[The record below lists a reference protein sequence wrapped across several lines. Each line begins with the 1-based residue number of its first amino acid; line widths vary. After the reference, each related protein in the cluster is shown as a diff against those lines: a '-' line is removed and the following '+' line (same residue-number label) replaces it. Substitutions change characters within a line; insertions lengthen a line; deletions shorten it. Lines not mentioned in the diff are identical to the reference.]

1 MKRDGSGANKP
12 LPLFFVR
19 CTPILNLSNFKKC
32 VIHIMRRLWV
42 IFAEFVTVTLALV
55 FVVTLIRP
63 DWNPWRKNVVE
74 IREAAAPGG
83 LLNVANAGGVR
94 LSYSEAA
101 KKAMVSV
108 VNVSSSRNAPLPPGH
123 PLSNDPLFRR
133 FFGQPEDQNEPGQ
146 GDAQASLGSGVIVN
160 ADETG
165 GYVLTN
171 DHVVSGSSDIKISF
185 ADGRVMMAKVVGTD
199 PDSDLAV
206 LRVEGKGLT
215 PITFGQSE
223 KAAVGDV
230 VLAVGDP
237 FGVGQTVTMGIVSAL
252 GRNRLNI
259 NAYENFIQ
267 TDAAINPGNSGGA
280 LVDVNGNLIGIN
292 SVIYSRT
299 GGSLGIGFAIPVSMA
314 KDVMEQIIASG
325 SVTRGFVGIGPQDI
339 TPELAESLGLSAAR
353 GALVSSVGR
362 GSPADKGGLK
372 IGDVITTIDDKPIQD
387 SKAAMTVIAALKPG
401 VEAKFKIVRSQ
412 KEMTVSVNIGKRQ
425 KQSRQIPK
433 E

>member
-1 MKRDGSGANKP
+1 
-12 LPLFFVR
+12 
-19 CTPILNLSNFKKC
+19 
-32 VIHIMRRLWV
+32 MRRLWL

-74 IREAAAPGG
+74 IRESAAPGG
-83 LLNVANAGGVR
+83 LLAVSGVGGAR
-94 LSYSEAA
+94 LSYSDAA
-101 KKAMVSV
+101 KKAMISV
-108 VNVSSSRNAPLPPGH
+108 VNVSSSRDARLPAGH

-133 FFGQPEDQNEPGQ
+133 FFGQPDEQDDSNQSE
-146 GDAQASLGSGVIVN
+146 AQASLGSGVIVN
-160 ADETG
+160 ADEKG

-171 DHVVSGSSDIKISF
+171 DHVVNGSTDIKISF
-185 ADGRVMMAKVVGTD
+185 ADGRVMMGKVVGTD

-215 PITFGQSE
+215 PITLGQSE

-252 GRNRLNI
+252 GRNRLGVN
-259 NAYENFIQ
+259 NYENFIQ

-299 GGSLGIGFAIPVSMA
+299 GGSLGIGFAIPISMA
-314 KDVMEQIIASG
+314 KDVMEQIIANG
-325 SVTRGFVGIGPQDI
+325 SVTRGFVGVNPQDI
-339 TPELAESLGLSAAR
+339 TPELAESLGLPEAR
-353 GALVSSVGR
+353 GALVSNVTR
-362 GSPADKGGLK
+362 ASPADKAGLK
-372 IGDVITTIDDKPIQD
+372 TGDVITAINDKPIQD
-387 SKAAMTVIAALKPG
+387 SKAAMTVIASLKPG
-401 VEAKFKIVRSQ
+401 AEAKFNLIRSQ
-412 KEMTVSVNIGKRQ
+412 KEITATVTIGKRP
-425 KQSRQIPK
+425 KLLRQTIK

>member
-1 MKRDGSGANKP
+1 
-12 LPLFFVR
+12 
-19 CTPILNLSNFKKC
+19 
-32 VIHIMRRLWV
+32 MRRLWL

-74 IREAAAPGG
+74 IRESAAPGG
-83 LLNVANAGGVR
+83 LLVVSGVGGAR
-94 LSYSEAA
+94 LSYSDAA
-101 KKAMVSV
+101 KKAMISV
-108 VNVSSSRNAPLPPGH
+108 VNVSSSRDARLPAGH

-133 FFGQPEDQNEPGQ
+133 FFGQPDEQDDSNQSE
-146 GDAQASLGSGVIVN
+146 AQASLGSGVIVN
-160 ADETG
+160 ADEKG

-171 DHVVSGSSDIKISF
+171 DHVVNGSTDIKISF
-185 ADGRVMMAKVVGTD
+185 ADGRVMMGKVVGTD

-215 PITFGQSE
+215 PITLGQSE

-252 GRNRLNI
+252 GRNRLGVN
-259 NAYENFIQ
+259 NYENFIQ

-299 GGSLGIGFAIPVSMA
+299 GGSLGIGFAIPISMA
-314 KDVMEQIIASG
+314 KDVMEQIIANG
-325 SVTRGFVGIGPQDI
+325 SVTRGFVGVNPQDI
-339 TPELAESLGLSAAR
+339 TPELAESLGLPEAR
-353 GALVSSVGR
+353 GALVSNVTR
-362 GSPADKGGLK
+362 ASPADKAGLK
-372 IGDVITTIDDKPIQD
+372 TGDVITAINDKPIQD
-387 SKAAMTVIAALKPG
+387 SKAAMTVIASLKPG
-401 VEAKFKIVRSQ
+401 AEAKFSLIRSQ
-412 KEMTVSVNIGKRQ
+412 KEITATVTIGKRP
-425 KQSRQIPK
+425 KLLRQTIK